1 MRINKTYFEASFV
14 SFLIHALI
22 LLYLLGFFYFE
33 SKQAS
38 ILTKPVN
45 VSLIYKDQ
53 SAVKINKT
61 INK

>member
-22 LLYLLGFFYFE
+22 LLYLLGFFYSE
-33 SKQAS
+33 SKQIS
-38 ILTKPVN
+38 ILTKPIN

-53 SAVKINKT
+53 SGAKK
-61 INK
+61 K